1 MNRYR
6 AEGPPAYLFWGI
18 FHIKMND
25 FALLFADECY
35 GLPFF
40 GELVLL
46 AQERH
51 CGPMN
56 VPVLFYYKLITH

>member
-1 MNRYR
+1 
-6 AEGPPAYLFWGI
+6 
-18 FHIKMND
+18 MND